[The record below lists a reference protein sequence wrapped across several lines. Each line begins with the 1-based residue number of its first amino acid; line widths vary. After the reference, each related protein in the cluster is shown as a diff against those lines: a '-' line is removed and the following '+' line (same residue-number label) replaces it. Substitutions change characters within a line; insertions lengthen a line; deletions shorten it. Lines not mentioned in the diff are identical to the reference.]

1 MGESKL
7 GNGASSWILH
17 MATIIMT
24 SNFWGLY
31 FKEWNGVSK
40 STMRTVIA
48 GILVILI
55 SVLIVGFGTSIES

>member
-1 MGESKL
+1 
-7 GNGASSWILH
+7 

-55 SVLIVGFGTSIES
+55 SVLIVGFGNSIES